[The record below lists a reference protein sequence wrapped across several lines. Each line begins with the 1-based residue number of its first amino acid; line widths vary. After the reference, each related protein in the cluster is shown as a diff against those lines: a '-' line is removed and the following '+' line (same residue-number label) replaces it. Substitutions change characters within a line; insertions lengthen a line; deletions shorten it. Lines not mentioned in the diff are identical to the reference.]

1 MSRLD
6 DPETRRIFAHDLRNS
21 IGAARTAAEVLQR
34 RHGAEASNGKLFA
47 ILLAELD
54 RLEIAIDS
62 EIAPR
67 RSS

>member
-1 MSRLD
+1 MSRID
-6 DPETRRIFAHDLRNS
+6 DPEERRSLAHDLRNS

-34 RHGAEASNGKLFA
+34 RHGADSSNAKLFA

-54 RLEIAIDS
+54 RLETAVDV

-67 RSS
+67 RE

>member
-6 DPETRRIFAHDLRNS
+6 DSTERRRFAHDLRNS

-34 RHGAEASNGKLFA
+34 RFGSEASNAKLFT

-54 RLEIAIDS
+54 RLETVVDQ

-67 RSS
+67 SE

>member
-1 MSRLD
+1 MSRID
-6 DPETRRIFAHDLRNS
+6 DPAERRRFGHDLRNS

-34 RHGAEASNGKLFA
+34 RFGGEPSNAKLFA

-54 RLEIAIDS
+54 RLEAAVDD

-67 RSS
+67 SE